1 MPPRAAPMSPDDRR
15 RAIIDAV
22 RPLLIEHGDRL
33 TTKLIAEA
41 AGVAEGTIF
50 RVFPDKEALLHA
62 VAADTLNPRDARE
75 HLQAA
80 LRDAGDLPTK
90 VRLTADLMLNRSD
103 QVVAVLMAMRKHWLH
118 SAQERGAS
126 TGPDRGEEAGE
137 EGSQK
142 RHGPPEY
149 VVVAHQAL
157 LERLTEVFAAHADE
171 LTVTPER
178 AALLLRTLVLGSRNP
193 GVRPEDRLSAD
204 EIADEL
210 LNGIH
215 RRDTRTHHQRA
226 QNEGE

>member
-1 MPPRAAPMSPDDRR
+1 MSPDDRR

-33 TTKLIAEA
+33 TTRLIAEA

-62 VAADTLNPRDARE
+62 VAADTLNPSDARE
-75 HLQAA
+75 DLQAA
-80 LRDAGDLPTK
+80 LADAFDLATK
-90 VRLTADLMLNRSD
+90 VRITADLMLHRSD
-103 QVVAVLMAMRKHWLH
+103 QVVAVMMAMRKHWIASLAH
-118 SAQERGAS
+118 RERHEQSEGN
-126 TGPDRGEEAGE
+126 PGEGE
-137 EGSQK
+137 
-142 RHGPPEY
+142 RHGPPEF

-193 GVRPEDRLSAD
+193 GVRPDDRLTAD
-204 EIADEL
+204 EITDVL
-210 LNGIH
+210 LGGIH
-215 RRDTRTHHQRA
+215 RPHL
-226 QNEGE
+226 EKGE

>member
-33 TTKLIAEA
+33 TTRLIAEA

-50 RVFPDKEALLHA
+50 RVFPDKDALLHA
-62 VAADTLNPRDARE
+62 VAADTLNPSDARE

-80 LRDAGDLPTK
+80 LADAFDLPTK
-90 VRLTADLMLNRSD
+90 VRITADLMLNRSD
-103 QVVAVLMAMRKHWLH
+103 QVVAVMMAMRKHWMSSL
-118 SAQERGAS
+118 AQRHQDAEQEGDD
-126 TGPDRGEEAGE
+126 GPAADE
-137 EGSQK
+137 Q
-142 RHGPPEY
+142 HGPPEF

-193 GVRPEDRLSAD
+193 GVRPDDRLTAD
-204 EIADEL
+204 EITDVLLGGIQRPGKADD
-210 LNGIH
+210 N
-215 RRDTRTHHQRA
+215 R
-226 QNEGE
+226 GE

>member
-1 MPPRAAPMSPDDRR
+1 MSPDDRR

-33 TTKLIAEA
+33 TTRLIAEA

-62 VAADTLNPRDARE
+62 VAADTLNPSDARE

-80 LRDAGDLPTK
+80 LADAFDLPTK
-90 VRLTADLMLNRSD
+90 VRITADLMLNRSD
-103 QVVAVLMAMRKHWLH
+103 QVVAVMMAMRKHWMASLAH
-118 SAQERGAS
+118 RERHAEQSDGN
-126 TGPDRGEEAGE
+126 PGEGE
-137 EGSQK
+137 
-142 RHGPPEY
+142 RHGPPEF

-193 GVRPEDRLSAD
+193 GVRPDDRLTAD
-204 EIADEL
+204 EITDVL
-210 LNGIH
+210 LGGIH
-215 RRDTRTHHQRA
+215 RPHL
-226 QNEGE
+226 EKGE

>member
-1 MPPRAAPMSPDDRR
+1 MSPDDRR

-22 RPLLIEHGDRL
+22 RPLLIEHGERL

-62 VAADTLNPRDARE
+62 VAADTLNPSDARE

-80 LRDAGDLPTK
+80 LSDAVDLPTK
-90 VRLTADLMLNRSD
+90 VRVTADLMLNRSD

-118 SAQERGAS
+118 SAQERGAPP
-126 TGPDRGEEAGE
+126 GDGDAGADD
-137 EGSQK
+137 QPQ
-142 RHGPPEY
+142 RQGPPEY
-149 VVVAHQAL
+149 VVIAHQAL

-171 LTVTPER
+171 LTVSPER

-193 GVRPEDRLSAD
+193 GVRPEDRLTAA
-204 EIADEL
+204 EIADVL

-215 RRDTRTHHQRA
+215 RPDARTDHRTERTRT
-226 QNEGE
+226 EGE

>member
-1 MPPRAAPMSPDDRR
+1 MSPDDRR

-62 VAADTLNPRDARE
+62 VAADTLNPSDARE
-75 HLQAA
+75 RLQAA
-80 LRDAGDLPTK
+80 LADAIDLPTK
-90 VRLTADLMLNRSD
+90 VRVTADLMLNRSD
-103 QVVAVLMAMRKHWLH
+103 QVVAVLMAMRKHWLSSLRERRADAGPGNDDDAG
-118 SAQERGAS
+118 SAERG
-126 TGPDRGEEAGE
+126 
-137 EGSQK
+137 
-142 RHGPPEY
+142 GPPEF

-157 LERLTEVFAAHADE
+157 LERLTEVFADHADE
-171 LTVTPER
+171 LTVSPER

-204 EIADEL
+204 EIADVL